1 MERETATAARAE
13 NLSESALPP
22 LYREPFWLWRGVIG
36 LLAGLWQLLRSV
48 AIYVIISG
56 IGVSFAVSWLTS
68 QDNADPNTWR
78 LSQYV
83 ASLGQNLLVAL
94 GVFGILASVAFV
106 AWRADLTNQVWEGR
120 KAAEKEAKLRQANKE
135 EVTEAV
141 ESGVVKAAAR
151 MEGSIALT
159 DYAPL
164 PMRKLQPTDCAVAF
178 VDTTYLLRE
187 ADTLARNAL
196 REAAARYQASEGT
209 VGKGTSGIYQTSEA
223 TIGKGAGG
231 IYVVGQHNIG
241 KSRLVWEALRAV
253 PELQEWTFVQWP
265 SAAGHPF
272 PVESMKGRRVIVLV
286 DTLEDYADSADIRVL
301 SRLNRVPRDFAEAKI
316 ALIIIATARDGF
328 DRKVGEKLAP
338 LVGSLVPVE
347 MGPISP
353 EAAAE
358 LRADL
363 ETRGIEPHE
372 WDAITP
378 GSIITGRAMP
388 ETYKQL
394 SEDARHVMKVLRL
407 FDSVGFGADTV
418 ITKARV
424 CAVADA
430 LFDVPRLRWRAA
442 CDELIAQDL
451 IDWQWI
457 LPSYERVIVAKSSDA
472 LGIVSDYPLG
482 GEKDNMEIEDW
493 PLLYEV
499 FKARRDIEAIVALG
513 RAWWESDL
521 PFRYA
526 ETGLPTKLDYL
537 KRAADCFRTAL
548 AMRDASTQDDPSVRA
563 LVQWYLAD
571 VLLGQNG
578 CMQSTEQSPTRVEVL
593 QEAAAAYQAA
603 REYYTGASDPD
614 TWISLTTSLASTFN
628 EQSKFA
634 EGDAKGARLDD
645 AEELANAALAALT
658 TQTPAE
664 VKIQCET
671 ILAYIHLHRAQLA
684 VTREEAAGLLTEAR
698 AAAEDALRDRQE
710 SDPGAFNREALAL
723 AQGNCAYMLRFQAS
737 QASGEE
743 RISTLKQSEAL
754 LHNAIDILPEAEVSS
769 ADTRMW
775 LQSLL
780 ADILLQLGRL
790 APAAAEVRRDLSEAE
805 THCRDI
811 MDTPAARNAP
821 ETLAW
826 IQGVY
831 GGVCAQQV
839 EFAEEAKREE
849 LLNEAGDYCAAALDA
864 ANRESAPEDWAG
876 TRLNAALLLLRIAQ
890 YLGPSERETA
900 CSWLAQGRAFLAEAL
915 GVYAAPVYFAE
926 HQQALVL
933 HEQIEQHEGMLGCMA

>member
-1 MERETATAARAE
+1 MERETSSVAQAE
-13 NLSESALPP
+13 NLLESALPA

-48 AIYVIISG
+48 AIYVVISG

-68 QDNADPNTWR
+68 QDNADPSTWR

-83 ASLGQNLLVAL
+83 ASLGQNLLVAV

-106 AWRADLTNQVWEGR
+106 AWRADLTNQLWEGR
-120 KAAEKEAKLRQANKE
+120 KAAEKEAKQRQANKE
-135 EVTEAV
+135 EVTAAV

-178 VDTTYLLRE
+178 VDATYLLRE

-196 REAAARYQASEGT
+196 REAAARYQTGEGT
-209 VGKGTSGIYQTSEA
+209 VGKGASGIYQTSEA
-223 TIGKGAGG
+223 TIGKGTSG

-265 SAAGHPF
+265 SAADRPF
-272 PVESMKGRRVIVLV
+272 PVESMKGKRVIILV
-286 DTLEDYADSADIRVL
+286 DKMEDYAESVDIRVF

-316 ALIIIATARDGF
+316 ALIIIATVRDGF
-328 DRKVGEKLAP
+328 DRKVSEKLAP
-338 LVGSLVPVE
+338 LVGSLVPVGV
-347 MGPISP
+347 GPISP

-363 ETRGIEPHE
+363 EKKGIEPHD
-372 WDAITP
+372 WDEVTP

-388 ETYKQL
+388 ETYKRL
-394 SEDARHVMKVLRL
+394 SEDAQHVLKVLRL
-407 FDSVGFGADTV
+407 FESVGFGADTV

-430 LFDVPRLRWRAA
+430 LFDVLHLRWRAA
-442 CDELIAQDL
+442 CDELITQDL

-457 LPSYERVIVAKSSDA
+457 LPSYERVIFAKSGDA

-499 FKARRDIEAIVALG
+499 FKDKRDIEALIVLG
-513 RAWWESDL
+513 RAWGDSDL
-521 PFRYA
+521 PFKYA
-526 ETGLPTKLDYL
+526 EVGMPTKLDYL
-537 KRAADCFRTAL
+537 KRTADCFRTAL
-548 AMRDASTQDDPSVRA
+548 EIRDTSTEDDPSVRA

-578 CMQSTEQSPTRVEVL
+578 YMQSTEQSPTRLEVL
-593 QEAAAAYQAA
+593 KEAAVAYQSA
-603 REYYTGASDPD
+603 REYYTETSDPD
-614 TWISLTTSLASTFN
+614 VWIPLTTSLASTFN
-628 EQSKFA
+628 EQSKFL
-634 EGDAKGARLDD
+634 EGETKLARLDD
-645 AEELANAALAALT
+645 ADILANTSLAALAA
-658 TQTPAE
+658 QTSAD
-664 VKIQCET
+664 VKVQSKT
-671 ILAYIHLHRAQLA
+671 VLAYIRLHRAQLA
-684 VTREEAAGLLTEAR
+684 ATREEAGRLLSEAR
-698 AAAEDALRDRQE
+698 DFADAALRDRQE
-710 SDPGAFNREALAL
+710 SDPGALNREALAL
-723 AQGNCAYMLRFQAS
+723 AEGNRSYVRRFQAS
-737 QASGEE
+737 LVSGAE
-743 RISTLKQSEAL
+743 RISMLKQSETMLHDAL
-754 LHNAIDILPEAEVSS
+754 DILPEAADSS
-769 ADTRMW
+769 ADTRIW

-780 ADILLQLGRL
+780 ADIHLQLARL
-790 APAAAEVRRDLSEAE
+790 ASTLVEAQRDLADSESL
-805 THCRDI
+805 CRDI
-811 MDTPAARNAP
+811 IDTPAVRNTP

-831 GGVCAQQV
+831 GGVCAQRAESV
-839 EFAEEAKREE
+839 EEAERAD
-849 LLNEAGDYCAAALDA
+849 LLTEALDVS
-864 ANRESAPEDWAG
+864 NRESAPEDWAG
-876 TRLNAALLLLRIAQ
+876 TRLNAALLALRIAQ
-890 YLGPSERETA
+890 HLGPSEGEVL
-900 CSWLAQGRAFLAEAL
+900 CSWLDQGRAYLAEAL
-915 GVYAAPVYFAE
+915 SVYAAPAFFAE
-926 HQQALVL
+926 QQQALAL
-933 HEQIEQHEGMLGCMA
+933 HEQIEQYARTLDCTP